1 VRNDLDARVRKI
13 FGRLFPV
20 DPAALTDSDRRGEL
34 QGWDSLGHLDL
45 VTALEN
51 EFQVSIEADRALE
64 IETFGEAKQVL
75 AQLLGDA

>member
-1 VRNDLDARVRKI
+1 VTNDIDARLRKI
-13 FGRLFPV
+13 FGQLFPV
-20 DPAALTDSDRRGEL
+20 DPTALADSDRRGEL

-51 EFQVSIEADRALE
+51 EFGISIEAERALE

>member
-1 VRNDLDARVRKI
+1 MTNDIDARVRKI
-13 FGRLFPV
+13 FAQLFPV
-20 DPAALTDSDRRGEL
+20 DPTTLLDSDRRGEL

-51 EFQVSIEADRALE
+51 EFQISIEAERALE